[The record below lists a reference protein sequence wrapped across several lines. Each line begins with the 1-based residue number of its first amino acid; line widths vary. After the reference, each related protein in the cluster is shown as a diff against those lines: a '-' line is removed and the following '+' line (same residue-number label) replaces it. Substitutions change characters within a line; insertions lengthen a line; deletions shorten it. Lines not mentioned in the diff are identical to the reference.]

1 MTDHHQL
8 QWGLAM
14 TPPDT
19 KQLIERLRDDVL
31 RLSGQSIDRG
41 CVDSGLAANLA
52 SEAADEIERLSD
64 LQQPDERDEVIAWLR
79 AAAVEARNLS
89 HCETVESQRMYRIG
103 QHDALM
109 LASDAIER
117 GDLRTALGEG

>member
-1 MTDHHQL
+1 
-8 QWGLAM
+8 M

-19 KQLIERLRDDVL
+19 KQLIERVARTLHRQANINIQADPDEWPWEEATEQVKEWN
-31 RLSGQSIDRG
+31 RSS
-41 CVDSGLAANLA
+41 AA
-52 SEAADEIERLSD
+52 AAIAA

-79 AAAVEARNLS
+79 AEAVEARNLS

-117 GDLRTALGEG
+117 GVHRTALGEG